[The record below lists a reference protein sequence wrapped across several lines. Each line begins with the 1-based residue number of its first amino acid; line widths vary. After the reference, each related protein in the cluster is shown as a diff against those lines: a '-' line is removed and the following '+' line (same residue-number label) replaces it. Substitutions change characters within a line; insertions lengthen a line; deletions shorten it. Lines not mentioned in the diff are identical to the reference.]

1 MNKYIRPTLLLVV
14 ALMSVTPL
22 SAQTAGDY
30 IENNLKFP
38 ASNYNIYPDNSP
50 VVLTPAPAGKRPF
63 YISHYGHHGSR
74 YLTNFRVYDM
84 PYQTLLKADSLGKLT
99 TKGKE
104 IIPILKDIIADSE
117 GRWGDLSG
125 IGKRQQRQ
133 IAYRMMNNFP
143 EVFKGK
149 AFVDARS
156 TIVTRCVLSMGTAV
170 LKMVSENPKL
180 RVSMSNSFYD
190 MWYMNHQNHFLR
202 DSMMTTQAER
212 AFDSFTDKRWH
223 NPRLTAL
230 LFNDASY
237 VKESIDEKW
246 FCYYLMKTALIQKN
260 ASTDT
265 PKGMLINLFTP
276 EDIYQ
281 FELQENAWWYVNYGP
296 SILNG
301 GKRPYVQRYLLRKMI
316 QEADSIIST
325 NEHGASLRF
334 GHETVL
340 LPLACLLG
348 INGLD
353 YQTDDLE
360 KLDQVGWWAR
370 QTIPMAGNI
379 QFIFYR
385 KNAKDKDVV
394 FKVLH
399 NEQEA
404 TLPIPT
410 DIAPYYHWRD
420 FREYY
425 LQKIEDYER
434 QQKKH

>member
-1 MNKYIRPTLLLVV
+1 MNKYIRPALLMVIM
-14 ALMSVTPL
+14 LMSVMHL
-22 SAQTAGDY
+22 SAQTAADY

-38 ASNYNIYPDNSP
+38 ASNYNIYPDSNLT
-50 VVLTPAPAGKRPF
+50 VLTPAPAGKRPF
-63 YISHYGHHGSR
+63 YVSHYGHHGSR

-84 PYQTLLKADSLGKLT
+84 PYETLLKADSLGKLT
-99 TKGKE
+99 ARGKAV
-104 IIPILKDIIADSE
+104 IPILKDIIANSE
-117 GRWGDLSG
+117 GRWGDLSN

-133 IAYRMMNNFP
+133 IAFRMMQNFP

-180 RVSMSNSFYD
+180 RVSMNNSFHD
-190 MWYMNHQNHFLR
+190 MWYMNHQSHILR
-202 DSMMTTQAER
+202 DSMMTTLAER
-212 AFDSFTDKRWH
+212 AFDSFTDQYPY
-223 NPRLTAL
+223 NPQLADL
-230 LFNDASY
+230 LFNDTSY
-237 VKESIDEKW
+237 VKENIDEKW
-246 FCYYLMKTALIQKN
+246 FGYYLMKTALIQKN
-260 ASTDT
+260 ASTDSL
-265 PKGMLINLFTP
+265 KGMLIDLFSP
-276 EDIYQ
+276 EDIYH
-281 FELQENAWWYVNYGP
+281 FELQENAWWYLNYGP
-296 SILNG
+296 SKLNG
-301 GKRPYVQRYLLRKMI
+301 GTRPYNQRFLLRKMI
-316 QEADSIIST
+316 QEADSIMAT
-325 NEHGASLRF
+325 NEHGVSLRF

-340 LPLACLLG
+340 LPLACLIG

-353 YQTDDLE
+353 YQTDNLE
-360 KLDQVGWWAR
+360 KLDQEGWWAR
-370 QTIPMAGNI
+370 QATPMAGNI

-394 FKVLH
+394 FKVLL

-410 DIAPYYHWRD
+410 DIAPYYHWCD

-434 QQKKH
+434 QLKKH